1 MIYNRLYSFFFDN
14 NILYEKQFVFQ
25 RQYSTDHTT
34 VPDHNIL
41 LKKLFHYGVRDNN
54 FKVTYRIKTTIA
66 YQITSKIEYKN
77 MICVYHKSQYLALY
91 LVAIFNIY
99 K

>member
-54 FKVTYRIKTTIA
+54 FKVTYRIKTRIA

-77 MICVYHKSQYLALY
+77 MICGVPQESTLGPILGHY
-91 LVAIFNIY
+91 F
-99 K
+99 